1 MNPHDLHYIF
11 FTMAV
16 KTICQSGT
24 QFSTFYSHLTFPN
37 HFQNFNMIIEYFVLL
52 SYLKS
57 SHCCILSSNS
67 TYLFISKLLLS
78 LEYRERISTSFTFLH
93 FFCPFSFWHSGC
105 SETPTLSELEGCLG
119 LFLSRRSSCLG
130 PSSEQGTSNNRTL
143 LIFSRQS
150 RSFYFW
156 IELAECFSF
165 VSQKAFFLEFLP
177 IGSTVFPQT

>member
-93 FFCPFSFWHSGC
+93 FFCPFLTSRNFYFFPPIFLIPGSIK
-105 SETPTLSELEGCLG
+105 CLFTKNKKEVEPV
-119 LFLSRRSSCLG
+119 FLGRFRSSK
-130 PSSEQGTSNNRTL
+130 
-143 LIFSRQS
+143 LIFPWSLRQ
-150 RSFYFW
+150 
-156 IELAECFSF
+156 
-165 VSQKAFFLEFLP
+165 
-177 IGSTVFPQT
+177 